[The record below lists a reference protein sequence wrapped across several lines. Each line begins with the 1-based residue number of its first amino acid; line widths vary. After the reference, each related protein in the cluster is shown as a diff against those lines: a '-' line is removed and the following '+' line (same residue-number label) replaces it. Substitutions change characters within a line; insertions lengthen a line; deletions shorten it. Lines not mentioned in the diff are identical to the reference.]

1 MLTAMLVIAGFQ
13 IYWLVDNYR
22 REKRELETKT
32 SLLFRETYRQLQ
44 DSVLRDRLQFVLRD
58 SSGNDTLLD
67 GAIRIA
73 SGTSRA
79 LGILNEQLESGTT
92 SGKEAN
98 MTITVDKPPRDFM
111 MRRKDG
117 KPIPLDSI
125 PPDRIKKINIV
136 SNQAVLDS
144 IKSIPASTGFHR
156 TRPTALAEG
165 RDSFNNAIVEYNT
178 IYIGDSKQKRFVFRV
193 DSLLSD
199 SARLQEL
206 HRKFDETLLRENID
220 VPYEIIQVNEPAQ
233 LNFARTS
240 SRRWQPGVFDSTP
253 FSLQLGNSMPYLLKR
268 LGLPILFSAFLIG
281 ITCFSFI
288 LLYRSLR
295 HQQRLARLKT
305 ELVSNITHEL
315 KTPIA
320 TVGVAIEA
328 LKNFNAI
335 QDPERT
341 KEYLDISQKELQRLG
356 LLVDKVLNLSMF
368 EKKDVE
374 IETQLFNFADLVQ
387 EVTASM
393 RLQLDKYHARLTV
406 DTTGDLSWTGDRTH
420 FQSVVFN
427 LIDNALKYS
436 KLNPAIHI
444 ELIGSDDQVQ
454 LKVTDNGIGISEP
467 YQKKVFE
474 KFFRVPAGDTHNAKG
489 HGLGLSYIAQV
500 VHRHGGTIE
509 LDSHPGLGSTFTI
522 RLPRHAKGAPT
533 SA

>member
-1 MLTAMLVIAGFQ
+1 MLTAILVIAGFQ

-32 SLLFRETYRQLQ
+32 ALLFRETYRQVQ
-44 DSVLRDRLQFVLRD
+44 DSVLRERLQFVFRD
-58 SSGNDTLLD
+58 SSANDTLLD
-67 GAIRIA
+67 GAIKIA

-79 LGILNEQLESGTT
+79 LGMLNEEIESGI
-92 SGKEAN
+92 SSRKEAN
-98 MTITVDKPPRDFM
+98 MTITLDRPPRDVVI
-111 MRRKDG
+111 RGKDG
-117 KPIPLDSI
+117 ERIPLDSI
-125 PPDRIKKINIV
+125 PPERIRQVNIQ
-136 SNQAVLDS
+136 SNQRTTDSSIRSLTKGHIQLSRPSTFISDLDS
-144 IKSIPASTGFHR
+144 
-156 TRPTALAEG
+156 TA
-165 RDSFNNAIVEYNT
+165 DSVVEYNT
-178 IYIGDSKQKRFVFRV
+178 IYIGDGNKRRFVLRI
-193 DSLLSD
+193 DSLISD
-199 SARLQEL
+199 SVRLLEL
-206 HRKFDETLLRENID
+206 NRKFDEVLLRERID
-220 VPYEIIQVNEPAQ
+220 VPYSIVANPEPAATP
-233 LNFARTS
+233 FGRTS
-240 SRRWQPGVFDSTP
+240 SRRWQPTNFDSGPLT
-253 FSLQLGNSMPYLLKR
+253 LQLGNSMSYLLR
-268 LGLPILFSAFLIG
+268 QLSLPVLFSVFLIG

-393 RLQLDKYHARLTV
+393 RLQLEKYHARLTV
-406 DTTGDLSWTGDRTH
+406 DTTGDLSWSGDRTH

-436 KLNPAIHI
+436 KSNPAIHI
-444 ELIGSDDQVQ
+444 ELAGTDEQVQ
-454 LKVTDNGIGISEP
+454 LKVTDNGIGISEA

-500 VHRHGGTIE
+500 VQRHGGTIE

-522 RLPRHAKGAPT
+522 RLPRHAKGAHT